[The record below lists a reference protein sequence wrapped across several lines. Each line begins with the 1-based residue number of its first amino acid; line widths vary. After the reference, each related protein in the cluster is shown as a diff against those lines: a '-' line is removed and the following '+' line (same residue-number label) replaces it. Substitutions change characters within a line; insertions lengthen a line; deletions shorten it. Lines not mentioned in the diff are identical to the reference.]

1 MPNIKSKLLF
11 FIILFIFIYIILLSI
26 IFFIDALWNLMEKI
40 SFYINEILSSAG
52 IALVDGELDPAGFW
66 VVFGIPLLAAFIITY
81 CIKRFVNFH
90 S

>member
-40 SFYINEILSSAG
+40 SFYIDGILNSTG
-52 IALVDGELDPAGFW
+52 IALADGELDPAWFW
-66 VVFGIPLLAAFIITY
+66 VVFGIPLLVAFVITY